1 MDKRMAYSGSGKEP
15 IEEQAMRIKTV
26 KQPYLSFELPSSP
39 TKEVAAYRRKYGQ
52 INDLFLAVPEIVDR
66 AHADFER
73 MLSGSRQGRE
83 SKYSSEEIL
92 RVLVV
97 MFVEGAD
104 YRETVVRI
112 ENSEFLRNFVGFG
125 FLKPMMDFSFVARAF
140 AALSP
145 ETWAAM
151 NAALGRHGVAEE
163 KISGEKL
170 RTDTT
175 AVETNIHYPT
185 DSSLLWDSF
194 RVLSRTLK
202 RLQRGLPGLGLKHRY
217 HEHKVKKLAQFIAR
231 NAKSPSKRTQ
241 QKVMA
246 AYKTLLERVTCI
258 VGISK
263 TVRALLGP
271 ASVIEAPELV
281 LFEPLVERVI
291 DQTRRR
297 IFEGEI
303 VPPDEKLYSLFEAHT
318 ELLIR
323 GKAGKP
329 VEFGHKVLLSQ
340 TGEKF
345 ISHWRVLARQEE
357 DKELVE
363 EVLAQHEALFGQKP
377 AVFAAD
383 KGYYKSM
390 QQLADLER
398 EIEMVSICK
407 KGRRNEAETAREHGD
422 AFQAGQCFRA
432 GVEGSI
438 SVLKRAYKLGRCL
451 YKGYKHFAAAVGCAV
466 FCHNLVLLART

>member
-1 MDKRMAYSGSGKEP
+1 
-15 IEEQAMRIKTV
+15 MRVKTV
-26 KQPYLSFELPSSP
+26 RQQYLSFEIPSSP
-39 TKEVAAYRRKYGQ
+39 TKEVARYRKKYAQ
-52 INDLFLAVPEIVDR
+52 LNELLLAAPELVDL
-66 AHADFER
+66 AHADFGQW
-73 MLSGSRQGRE
+73 LSDSLRGRE

-97 MFVEGAD
+97 MFVEEAD

-125 FLKPMMDFSFVARAF
+125 LLKPMMDFSFVAKAF

-151 NAALGRHGVAEE
+151 NGALGRHGVAAE

-202 RLQRGLPGLGLKHRY
+202 RLQSELPGLGLKHRY
-217 HEHKVKKLAQFIAR
+217 HVGKVKKLAQFIAR

-241 QKVMA
+241 GKVKMA
-246 AYKTLLERVTCI
+246 YRALLDRVLWI

-271 ASVIEAPELV
+271 ACMLEAPELEV
-281 LFEPLVERVI
+281 SEPLAERVI
-291 DQTRRR
+291 DQAQRR
-297 IFEGEI
+297 IFDGEI

-318 ELLIR
+318 ELLKR

-345 ISHWRVLARQEE
+345 ISHWRVLSRCEE
-357 DKELVE
+357 DKDLVE
-363 EVLAQHEALFGQKP
+363 EVLAQHVTLFGQKP
-377 AVFAAD
+377 ALLAAD

-390 QQLADLER
+390 QQLAELER

-407 KGRRNEAETAREHGD
+407 KGRRNKEEIAREHD
-422 AFQAGQCFRA
+422 AAFRAGQCFRA
-432 GVEGSI
+432 GAEGSI

-451 YKGYKHFAAAVGCAV
+451 YKGFKNFTAAVGCAV